1 MHTSENLPMDAAK
14 KSASLT
20 NCCTSKQQAE
30 NECHVSNQPSMRALC
45 KVALRRMT
53 PVNLQRM
60 KVSQG
65 ELEGGFHG
73 AIEKYT
79 VDGRNPAITS

>member
-1 MHTSENLPMDAAK
+1 
-14 KSASLT
+14 
-20 NCCTSKQQAE
+20 
-30 NECHVSNQPSMRALC
+30 MRALC